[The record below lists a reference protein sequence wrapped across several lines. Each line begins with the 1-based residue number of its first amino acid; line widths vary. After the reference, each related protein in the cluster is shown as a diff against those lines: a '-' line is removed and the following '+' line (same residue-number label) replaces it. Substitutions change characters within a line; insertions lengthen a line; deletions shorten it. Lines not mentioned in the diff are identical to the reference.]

1 MRRGAAPHP
10 PHPRTSLGAV
20 LRGAGALGVGLLG
33 DALHGL
39 AGPVLKPPL
48 RLSLSLSRS
57 APLRSPPL
65 LSLSLCS
72 ALLRS
77 APLCSAPLRC
87 RRRGPVHRVLQ
98 AHSGRVEREASNG
111 RCGPAGGTFPDG
123 ISAALRLGV
132 QVWRKFQVNWCRL
145 EPLGKQEERR
155 QKPTREKPSS
165 NEAHLHAKRRHSL
178 TAPG

>member
-1 MRRGAAPHP
+1 MASQA
-10 PHPRTSLGAV
+10 
-20 LRGAGALGVGLLG
+20 
-33 DALHGL
+33 
-39 AGPVLKPPL
+39 L
-48 RLSLSLSRS
+48 RLSFSLLALS
-57 APLRSPPL
+57 APLRS
-65 LSLSLCS
+65 
-72 ALLRS
+72 A
-77 APLCSAPLRC
+77 AV
-87 RRRGPVHRVLQ
+87 RGPVHRVLQ